1 MEKLKLPSYL
11 HWRSNKRDS
20 SLSMLDR
27 KARVHAQT
35 HTHTHKERERE
46 KRVKMK
52 INKGRKE
59 RLHIESKCKHWIGQ
73 KVPFVFK

>member
-1 MEKLKLPSYL
+1 M
-11 HWRSNKRDS
+11 
-20 SLSMLDR
+20 
-27 KARVHAQT
+27 HAQT
-35 HTHTHKERERE
+35 HTHTHTPTHTERERE

-52 INKGRKE
+52 IKKGRKD